1 MHTWGISGPQFLLIY
16 VVVLAATALFVAA
29 AQRRVVAAPGRMGGV
44 PDLDPYE
51 IAYLNGGAAL
61 AATTAAANLL
71 RGGFLDKPQGEPQQ
85 VYLIPVRP
93 PRPSAHPVERTVFE
107 QIAAHPDQP
116 FARLQTALDDAPALA
131 AIHARLRE
139 RGLATTRA
147 QAFQHLAQ
155 VLWFV
160 PLLLIGAARVAAGV
174 ARGRPV
180 GFLLLLMGATVVLAA
195 EMGLRVPRLTRLGKR
210 ALELLRSE
218 TPAPEVATVGVGGL
232 APAQLGLAMALFGA
246 GVLWTADADLATALK
261 VPRETGSANPSTAG
275 GCGGGGGGDGGGGGG
290 CGGGGCGG

>member
-16 VVVLAATALFVAA
+16 GVLLAVTALFVVA
-29 AQRRVVAAPGRMGGV
+29 AQRRVVAAPDRMGGV
-44 PDLDPYE
+44 PELDPYE

-85 VYLIPVRP
+85 VHLIPIRQP
-93 PRPSAHPVERTVFE
+93 PPSAHPVERTVFE
-107 QIAAHPDQP
+107 EIAAHPDQP

-131 AIHARLRE
+131 AIHTRLRQ

-147 QAFQHLAQ
+147 QAFQHLAR
-155 VLWFV
+155 VLSFI
-160 PLLLIGAARVAAGV
+160 PLLLLGGARVAAGV

-195 EMGLRVPRLTRLGKR
+195 ERGLRVPRVTEQGKR

-218 TPAPEVATVGVGGL
+218 TPAPEPATVGVGGL
-232 APAQLGLAMALFGA
+232 APAQLGLAVALFGA
-246 GVLWTADADLATALK
+246 GVLWTTNADLAMALM

-275 GCGGGGGGDGGGGGG
+275 GCGGGGGGGG
-290 CGGGGCGG
+290 CGGGGCGGGCGG